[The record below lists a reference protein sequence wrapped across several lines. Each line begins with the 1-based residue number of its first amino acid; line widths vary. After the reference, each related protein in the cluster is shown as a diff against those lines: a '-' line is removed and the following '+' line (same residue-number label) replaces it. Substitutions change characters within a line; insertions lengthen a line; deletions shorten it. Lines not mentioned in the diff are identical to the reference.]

1 MAALNPMQLMMMLKG
16 GNPQAV
22 AQQIIQQ
29 NFPNNPQMQNL
40 LQLGRNGDVKQLE
53 QIATQMLSSQGRNFS
68 AEFQSLMDAV
78 KHL

>member
-53 QIATQMLSSQGRNFS
+53 QIATQMLGSQGRNFS